1 MVLSHPITT
10 YRIIKVFFRGGG
22 SFQRFNSP
30 WFPFYNSRPCCSR
43 LVSRCFTFAEWI
55 GVNRL
60 SPKYFEYY
68 VESSQYLFGVKFD
81 LSFPLTFNRVM
92 FVLTLVLLST
102 AEELNSCGP
111 HESVKVIPHRW
122 WVKTRA
128 SCTEHTM
135 SIFMGKQAN
144 KQTRVHWKRK
154 IRKRKIGGRRMKCSM
169 RYLPLGHD
177 SLTQTSSIHTS
188 WPEAKFSPV
197 LPLPLGQ

>member
-1 MVLSHPITT
+1 MIELIIVKFLEFLIWVVLSHPITT
-10 YRIIKVFFRGGG
+10 YRIIKVFFRWGE

-30 WFPFYNSRPCCSR
+30 RFPFYNSRPCCSR
-43 LVSRCFTFAEWI
+43 LVSCCFTFAEWI
-55 GVNRL
+55 GLNRL

-81 LSFPLTFNRVM
+81 LSFPLTFNQVM

-122 WVKTRA
+122 WVKTPA

-135 SIFMGKQAN
+135 SIFMGKQTN
-144 KQTRVHWKRK
+144 KQTNKLEFTERGK
-154 IRKRKIGGRRMKCSM
+154 
-169 RYLPLGHD
+169 
-177 SLTQTSSIHTS
+177 
-188 WPEAKFSPV
+188 
-197 LPLPLGQ
+197 